1 MILKKIKLE
10 NIRSYTNQEINFPEG
25 SVLLWGNVGSG
36 KSSIL
41 LAIDFVLFGLRKG
54 SLSGASLLRNG
65 TNEGSVELHFDID
78 DKNIVIKRTLKRT
91 SSGVS
96 QDSGWLMINN
106 IRNEYTALELKQKIL
121 ELLNYPKELLTKSK
135 SMIYHYTIYTP
146 QEEMK
151 QILLGDEEIR
161 LDTLRKVFGIDK
173 YKRIKENV
181 KIFTGSLKEQKKEY
195 LGKIFDIDKK
205 NEEKTVY
212 ENNIKE
218 LEDELTGL
226 LPSLDEITKSLE
238 KKKEDI
244 KDYENKTKEYHELKR
259 RWEVNDMM
267 LRNKITYNQEK
278 NNDLLRLEKEIKE
291 IEVKEIPE
299 EKQILED
306 IKKNEIKLIQLEEEI
321 KQINNKISELN
332 LMEKNSKKMKEDIT
346 KLNFCPTCKQE
357 VKEEHKHGILEEENE
372 KLRVISI
379 KAISIFEKEK
389 ELDREIRSTKLILDR
404 LKQDKNE
411 IEINKLKRRTY
422 DEKLKKKEDIE
433 LLLKDI
439 KKEIG
444 EINIKQSEISIKLK
458 NYDGLEEKYSIL
470 KKELDILL
478 EENKNIEVK
487 KMSIM
492 KDIKN
497 SKDNLKKIE
506 LEIKEKLLIKEK
518 LDKIVLIQE
527 FLEKYFVNM
536 LETIEKQILLRVHV
550 DFDTLFQKWFD
561 MIINS
566 EDIKVKL
573 DESFTPFIEQNNHNI
588 DYLYLSGGEKTAI
601 ALSYRLALNQVINN
615 LMSNLKTNDL
625 IILDE
630 PTDGF
635 SSEQLDRIKF
645 VLDELNIKQVIIVS
659 HEAKIE
665 SFVDNIIKF
674 RKENHISYVE
684 NI

>member
-10 NIRSYTNQEINFPEG
+10 NIRSYTSQEINFPEG

-65 TNEGSVELHFDID
+65 ASEGSVELHFSID
-78 DKNIVIKRTLKRT
+78 DKNIIIKRTLKRT

-96 QDSGWLMINN
+96 QDAGWLMVNN
-106 IRNEYTALELKQKIL
+106 VRGDYTALELKQKIL
-121 ELLNYPKELLTKSK
+121 ELLNYPKELLTRSK

-151 QILLGDEEIR
+151 QILLGDEELR

-181 KIFTGSLKEQKKEY
+181 KIFTSSLKEQKKEY

-205 NEEKTVY
+205 NEEKTIY
-212 ENNIKE
+212 ENRIIE
-218 LEDELTGL
+218 LNDELAGL
-226 LPSLDEITKSLE
+226 LPSVDEINKSLE

-244 KDYENKTKEYHELKR
+244 KDYETKIKEYHELRR
-259 RWEVNDMM
+259 RWEVNDML

-278 NNDLLRLEKEIKE
+278 NQDLLRLEKEIKE
-291 IEVKEIPE
+291 IEFKDIPE
-299 EKQILED
+299 ENQILED
-306 IKKNEIKLIQLEEEI
+306 IKKNEIKLLQLEEEI
-321 KQINNKISELN
+321 KQTNKKISEFN
-332 LMEKNSKKMKEDIT
+332 MMENNSKKMKDDIT

-357 VKEEHKHGILEEENE
+357 VKEEHKHGIIEEENE

-379 KAISIFEKEK
+379 KVISILEKEK
-389 ELDREIRSTKLILDR
+389 ELDKEIRSTKLILDK
-404 LKQDKNE
+404 LKQDKNHV
-411 IEINKLKRRTY
+411 EINKLKRRTY
-422 DEKLKKKEDIE
+422 DEKLKKKDDIE
-433 LLLKDI
+433 ILLKDI

-444 EINIKQSEISIKLK
+444 EINVKQSEISVKLK
-458 NYDGLEEKYSIL
+458 DYDGFEDKYSLL
-470 KKELDILL
+470 KKELDIIL
-478 EENKNIEVK
+478 EESKNIEIK

-497 SKDNLKKIE
+497 SNDNLKKVE
-506 LEIKEKLLIKEK
+506 AEIKEKLLVKEK
-518 LDKIVLIQE
+518 LDKANLIQE

-659 HEAKIE
+659 HESKIE
-665 SFVDNIIKF
+665 SFVDSIIKF
-674 RKENHISYVE
+674 RKENHISHAE
-684 NI
+684 